1 MKTKFEELTVN
12 DIVNEFPKYQH
23 LVNEQLTLEQTKN
36 LTEKI
41 TSCLKTKENV
51 LSEEQMQN
59 VINYSLS
66 LDDTRFMDSWS
77 QFTGVYTPILAKGIA
92 DREDVIEELGENCV
106 KFLQTYSKS
115 VYTRIKK
122 IVDLEDEKKHE

>member
-51 LSEEQMQN
+51 WSEEQMQN

-77 QFTGVYTPILAKGIA
+77 QFTGVYTPILAKGIS
-92 DREDVIEELGENCV
+92 DREDVVEELGENCV

>member
-51 LSEEQMQN
+51 WSEEQMQN